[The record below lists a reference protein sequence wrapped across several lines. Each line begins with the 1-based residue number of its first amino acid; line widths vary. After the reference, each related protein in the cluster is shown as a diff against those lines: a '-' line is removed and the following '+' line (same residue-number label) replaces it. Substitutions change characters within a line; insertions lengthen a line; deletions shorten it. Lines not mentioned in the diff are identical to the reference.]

1 MSPIPWLG
9 ITDAFPDPSSTVDPD
24 PDVPGLFAV
33 SEHIYPG
40 QLSQAYQLGL
50 FPWYSDR
57 QPVLWWS
64 PDPRMV
70 LSPQQFIVSKSLH
83 KTLRL
88 FYQQPNTQI
97 EVDQHFDT
105 VLRACATVQRK
116 NQDGTWI
123 THEIIEAYTALYE
136 AGHAHSIAVT
146 KNGQLAGGLYCVN
159 FGGMVYGESMF
170 SHTDNASKIALAALC
185 AWCYDRGVEII
196 DCQQETPHLHSLG
209 ARPIARAVFLQH
221 IRKAIQQNQTVGPW
235 SFDKAILQRWL

>member
-9 ITDAFPDPSSTVDPD
+9 IADAFPDPSSTSDPD

-40 QLSQAYQLGL
+40 QLSKAYQLGL

-64 PDPRMV
+64 PDPRMA
-70 LSPQQFIVSKSLH
+70 LH
-83 KTLRL
+83 
-88 FYQQPNTQI
+88 
-97 EVDQHFDT
+97 
-105 VLRACATVQRK
+105 
-116 NQDGTWI
+116 
-123 THEIIEAYTALYE
+123 E

-146 KNGQLAGGLYCVN
+146 KNGQLVGGLYCVN

-209 ARPIARAVFLQH
+209 ARPIARTVFLQH
-221 IRKAIQQNQTVGPW
+221 IRKAIQQNQSAGPW
-235 SFDKAILQRWL
+235 SFDKTILQRWL